1 MRLDNELVLRKI
13 FPTRNKSQEAIRS
26 GIVFCDGKSIN
37 KPAFDVDSNT
47 KIEIV
52 GEKLK
57 YVSRAGLK
65 LERAIEVFNINLT
78 NKVMLDIGS
87 STGGFTDCALQ
98 KNVKKVIAVDVGT
111 DVMDKSLRDNPKLE
125 LYENTDIREMDVNL
139 LKDVNIATID
149 VSFISVTKVIDIFNK
164 LPNLATV
171 MCLIKPQFEC
181 GKAVADKYRG
191 VVLDKQVHYSVICDV
206 ISAFKQI
213 GFNLTGLAPS
223 PIKGGSGNIEYL
235 SLFKTDEMSKLI
247 NIKEVINTAFN
258 IRPQKSRGWHF
269 SDW

>member
-13 FPTRNKSQEAIRS
+13 FSTRNKSQEAIRS
-26 GIVFCDGKSIN
+26 GIVFCDGKSIT
-37 KPAFDVDSNT
+37 KPAFDVNSFT

-65 LERAIEVFNINLT
+65 LERAIEVFNLNLT

-111 DVMDKSLRDNPKLE
+111 DVMDKSLRDNKNVE
-125 LYENTDIREMDVNL
+125 LYENTDIRNIDINKLTEA
-139 LKDVNIATID
+139 NIATID
-149 VSFISVTKVIDIFNK
+149 VSFISVTKIIELFIK
-164 LPNLATV
+164 LPKLTTV

-181 GKAVADKYRG
+181 GKTVADKYRG

-213 GFNLTGLAPS
+213 GYNFVGLSPS

-247 NIKEVINTAFN
+247 NVKEIINLAFDK
-258 IRPQKSRGWHF
+258 RVY
-269 SDW
+269 D

>member
-13 FPTRNKSQEAIRS
+13 FPTRNKSQEAIRT
-26 GIVFCDGKSIN
+26 GIVFCDGKSIT
-37 KPAFDVDSNT
+37 KPAFDVNADT

-52 GEKLK
+52 GEILK

-65 LERAIEVFNINLT
+65 LERAIELFNINLT

-87 STGGFTDCALQ
+87 STGGFTDCAIQ

-111 DVMDKSLRDNPKLE
+111 DVMDKSLRDNEKVE
-125 LYENTDIREMDVNL
+125 LYENTDIRNINKNK
-139 LKDVNIATID
+139 LKEVDITTID
-149 VSFISVTKVIDIFNK
+149 VSFISITKIVEIFK
-164 LPNLATV
+164 GLPNIKQI

-181 GKAVADKYRG
+181 GKAIADKYRG

-213 GFNLTGLAPS
+213 GFNLLGLAPS
-223 PIKGGSGNIEYL
+223 PIKGGSGNIEYI
-235 SLFKTDEMSKLI
+235 SYFRNDQMSKLI
-247 NIKEVINTAFN
+247 NIKDTINSAFN
-258 IRPQKSRGWHF
+258 N
-269 SDW
+269 